1 MQLKRLHTP
10 DGTTPFEAFLLES
23 DDAGKAASF
32 YVDNFAVVGVIAP
45 TTRSGYRYR
54 QWPRRQC
61 SLSHRVAVAAS
72 GNANILTNVPR
83 QDIVK
88 ANFSEIVA
96 ENIMK
101 MSYMYSGSEFS
112 FGNADSLINWAS
124 AAGLKVHG
132 HALVWHP
139 SYQLPAW
146 AKIDNATFKDDF
158 NRHIDTVAAHFA
170 GKVVS
175 WDVVNEAL
183 FDSADDAG
191 LGSANGYRQSVF
203 YRL

>member
-1 MQLKRLHTP
+1 M
-10 DGTTPFEAFLLES
+10 
-23 DDAGKAASF
+23 
-32 YVDNFAVVGVIAP
+32 
-45 TTRSGYRYR
+45 
-54 QWPRRQC
+54 
-61 SLSHRVAVAAS
+61 AAS

-203 YRL
+203 YQAYEGPTYIDEAFKRARAADPNAVLYYNDFNTEANGDKTTALVNLVQRLLITTYPSAALVSKCTY